1 MTIRTIHATG
11 SPADLG
17 IAHGSGAANEI
28 ARAVAFYRR
37 WADDL
42 GASWSA
48 LVTDSKPFIDAARE
62 ATPAGVEELEGIA
75 RGSDQSFDDLTVIN
89 CIEETWP
96 DQIDACTSAATQRFL
111 FHAEQ
116 WTQGHD
122 GVVVMIAEPSD
133 SVPFVSPSCAGF
145 LPAVGLNAAGF
156 ALGVDSLVA
165 ADDGVGVPRAFVARA
180 ALGADSIG
188 SALQAM
194 EMPGRSGGYGY
205 VLGAPGTSIVTET
218 SATTSV
224 SREGESV
231 HTNHYLF
238 STPTGGGGTPN
249 SSTRL
254 KRARQLMAEA
264 PPDDVE
270 TGKRFLSDHA
280 NAPDA
285 ICMHAERDTAD
296 ATIFGMIC
304 DTVSGEVLVSD
315 GNPCRGVWEAVTVPG
330 YRPAERNS

>member
-1 MTIRTIHATG
+1 VTIKTIHAKG
-11 SPADLG
+11 SPADIGLVYG
-17 IAHGSGAANEI
+17 AGAASEI
-28 ARAVAFYRR
+28 GDAVAFYRR
-37 WADDL
+37 WAGDM
-42 GASWSA
+42 GARWEA
-48 LVTDSKPFIDAARE
+48 LIGDSKPFIDAARE
-62 ATPAGVEELEGIA
+62 ATPDGVEELEGIA
-75 RGSDQSFDDLTVIN
+75 RGAGQSFDDLTVLN

-96 DQIDACTSAATQRFL
+96 EQIDACTSAATSRFL

-122 GVVVMIAEPSD
+122 GVVVVIAEPAD

-145 LPAVGLNAAGF
+145 LPAVGLSAAGF

-180 ALGADSIG
+180 ALGADSIDA
-188 SALQAM
+188 ALKAM
-194 EMPGRSGGYGY
+194 EMPGRSGGYGF
-205 VLGAPGTSIVTET
+205 VLSAPGRSIVKET

-224 SREGESV
+224 SKEGEFV

-238 STPTGGGGTPN
+238 SAPPGGGGTAN
-249 SSTRL
+249 SATRL
-254 KRARQLMAEA
+254 KRARELMATS
-264 PPDDVE
+264 PPDIAE

-285 ICMHAERDTAD
+285 ICMHANRDTDD
-296 ATIFGMIC
+296 ATLFGMIC

-315 GNPCRGVWEAVTVPG
+315 GHPCGGVWEAVTVPG
-330 YRPAERNS
+330 YRPAERRV